1 MRVADCTMKKLDGWF
16 RQLCGGGGDA
26 SFLTVFFLLFLFLL
40 LFVVLR
46 GFLSEFASRPGLPID
61 EARSTAFMT

>member
-1 MRVADCTMKKLDGWF
+1 MKKLDGWF
-16 RQLCGGGGDA
+16 RQLCGGGDDA
-26 SFLTVFFLLFLFLL
+26 SFLTVFLFFFTVLLLL